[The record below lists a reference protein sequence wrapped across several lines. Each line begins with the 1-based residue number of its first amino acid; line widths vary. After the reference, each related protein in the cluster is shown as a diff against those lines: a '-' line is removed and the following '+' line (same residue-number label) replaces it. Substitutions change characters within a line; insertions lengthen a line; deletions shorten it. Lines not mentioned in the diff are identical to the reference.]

1 MRIRNPGH
9 DGWKSRN
16 APPWARNRL
25 WSVDRRSGQRR
36 PPRPPRFCDGADRTR
51 RRRDHASHA
60 RRPAASVGMLGHELA
75 LAHHWNEAG
84 DPAQSRR
91 FAARR
96 RLFGFA
102 WPNDG
107 VGTTYLSRLLGPRSE
122 RASTDCPRPGSA
134 ADHGRPLLGPW
145 RSRNTGERS
154 ALERRSWSIMNSSHR
169 SGRAAGLRCRCVTQP
184 PSAPHPTEV
193 RFEGWSRATT
203 RKPAPKWAA
212 PTQSRRLSA
221 SPNKKVIINVP
232 GVIAE

>member
-1 MRIRNPGH
+1 MVQI
-9 DGWKSRN
+9 
-16 APPWARNRL
+16 
-25 WSVDRRSGQRR
+25 
-36 PPRPPRFCDGADRTR
+36 
-51 RRRDHASHA
+51 
-60 RRPAASVGMLGHELA
+60 A
-75 LAHHWNEAG
+75 LAG
-84 DPAQSRR
+84 DEIMQATRVDPQHPWVCWATNSLSRTTGMKPAIPAQSRR

-221 SPNKKVIINVP
+221 SPTKEVIINVP

>member
-1 MRIRNPGH
+1 MVQIALAGDEIMQATRVDPQH
-9 DGWKSRN
+9 
-16 APPWARNRL
+16 PW
-25 WSVDRRSGQRR
+25 V
-36 PPRPPRFCDGADRTR
+36 
-51 RRRDHASHA
+51 
-60 RRPAASVGMLGHELA
+60 MLGHELA

-145 RSRNTGERS
+145 QSRNTGERS

-203 RKPAPKWAA
+203 RSPANGP
-212 PTQSRRLSA
+212 RLPRAGDCPRAQTKES
-221 SPNKKVIINVP
+221 
-232 GVIAE
+232 